1 MQLDVYLTPRAL
13 AADALKGKIVVVVD
27 VLRACSTT
35 VTALANGAR
44 AVVPVDDMGEAGRI
58 AAAIG
63 PETSLLGGERN
74 GRPIDGY
81 GVGNSPLEYTPEL
94 VAGKTIV
101 LNTTNGTGAFVA
113 ARGAASAVAGC
124 FRNVS
129 RVVDFLRAKL
139 PANGDMPHGAIVC
152 AGQNGRVARE
162 DVLCTGMILH
172 HLWGGATPD
181 GLDDGAH
188 IALAQYRQEQKR
200 LTRALFSCTHTQH
213 LIALGY
219 ADDVAYCAE
228 IDATPLLPR
237 YEDSR
242 ITLDADDR
250 TRAAEAVLS
259 GATQTD
265 ESLAETARA

>member
-13 AADALKGKIVVVVD
+13 AEDTLKGKIVVVVD

-35 VTALANGAR
+35 VAALANGAR

-124 FRNVS
+124 FLNVS

-139 PANGDMPHGAIVC
+139 PANGDVPHGAIVC

-162 DVLCTGMILH
+162 DVLCAGMILH
-172 HLWGGATPD
+172 RLWAGVTPD

-219 ADDVAYCAE
+219 ADDVAYCAQP
-228 IDATPLLPR
+228 DALPLLPR

-242 ITLDADDR
+242 LTLHTDDR
-250 TRAAEAVLS
+250 ARAAEALPPV
-259 GATQTD
+259 D
-265 ESLAETARA
+265 AETRLPLSEPTRA